1 MTPAKAAHSGSR
13 RICSRN
19 ALAGTRSMTKRQG
32 SNRRTEV
39 FRTPYAG
46 RRLSGD
52 VKKKMKTK
60 VLQTGG
66 PPTRGFAALASEEDE
81 EDEEAETEVTEAE
94 SSKLGYADSG
104 SRTG

>member
-1 MTPAKAAHSGSR
+1 
-13 RICSRN
+13 
-19 ALAGTRSMTKRQG
+19 
-32 SNRRTEV
+32 
-39 FRTPYAG
+39 
-46 RRLSGD
+46 
-52 VKKKMKTK
+52 MKTK